1 MVALVE
7 SNCSLVSDDANAGTG
22 TAASG
27 ASQRAVR
34 RLNVEV
40 GQFLASTGMM
50 MELIR
55 AMLPSTDS
63 DAPGNAVATVGML
76 LAVVAPKSQ
85 LVDELSGPVA
95 LTLVLESLQYF
106 EKSPPSFQA
115 GVDVSVMI
123 MCCKKFDKELVSSF
137 APEVWCALEPHVHK
151 LATKSERLGVSKYAL
166 VQLCSAL
173 TLINEPA
180 VDVGLKAVHLPRIFT
195 NLVCQF
201 PRNNMLH
208 SACGHFFMACL
219 RGSLQS
225 LCLCDEVAGLFI
237 ARLADVFDDWPVA
250 PDRGFLVQFCLEL
263 LNLRESTRSVEE
275 YLSSNSNWT
284 PELVGKI
291 TNLSAVQK
299 GQLGEAPPAVPLRSI
314 ASSLN
319 LSSFVKKVEQNSP
332 VLTRVEMDVSEKEDP
347 FSDANDVDDDD
358 PFGDPKTKEKPKVV
372 EVVVDP
378 KQGDSPKDFA
388 APTDVAIGDFAAPK
402 EDVAFGDF
410 AAPKDDVAFGDFA
423 APKEDVAF
431 GDFAAP
437 KEDVAFGD
445 FAAPKEDVAFGDFA
459 APKEDVAF
467 GDFAAPKED
476 VAFGDFAAPK
486 EDVAFGDFAAPKED
500 VAFGDFAAPKED
512 VAFGDFAAPKDDV
525 AFGDFAAPKEDVAF
539 GDFAAPKEVDAP
551 KPEFT
556 KVESTGW
563 AAFDDEKTSE
573 VGKLNGL
580 EEGERARRMLSKVF
594 FANGEGKLE
603 SLALL
608 WSDLNRLKI
617 ADGGSSS
624 DGVSKK
630 LLMETLD
637 LKEPVVVS
645 PPPEPVVVH
654 QPTPPPVRL
663 TPAPAGAAAE
673 KTPVPPAAEKA
684 SVAVAPR
691 DLTSEDFGFLS
702 SFGQSTGG
710 KKATSAPSSAGLDL
724 LFATTPSVQPSQEQM
739 RQAALSEVVGSLT
752 DLSFMLADSLSLPQQ
767 RSVSLLDFL

>member
-1 MVALVE
+1 M
-7 SNCSLVSDDANAGTG
+7 
-22 TAASG
+22 
-27 ASQRAVR
+27 
-34 RLNVEV
+34 
-40 GQFLASTGMM
+40 
-50 MELIR
+50 
-55 AMLPSTDS
+55 
-63 DAPGNAVATVGML
+63 
-76 LAVVAPKSQ
+76 
-85 LVDELSGPVA
+85 
-95 LTLVLESLQYF
+95 
-106 EKSPPSFQA
+106 
-115 GVDVSVMI
+115 
-123 MCCKKFDKELVSSF
+123 
-137 APEVWCALEPHVHK
+137 
-151 LATKSERLGVSKYAL
+151 
-166 VQLCSAL
+166 
-173 TLINEPA
+173 
-180 VDVGLKAVHLPRIFT
+180 
-195 NLVCQF
+195 
-201 PRNNMLH
+201 
-208 SACGHFFMACL
+208 
-219 RGSLQS
+219 
-225 LCLCDEVAGLFI
+225 
-237 ARLADVFDDWPVA
+237 
-250 PDRGFLVQFCLEL
+250 
-263 LNLRESTRSVEE
+263 
-275 YLSSNSNWT
+275 
-284 PELVGKI
+284 
-291 TNLSAVQK
+291 
-299 GQLGEAPPAVPLRSI
+299 
-314 ASSLN
+314 
-319 LSSFVKKVEQNSP
+319 
-332 VLTRVEMDVSEKEDP
+332 
-347 FSDANDVDDDD
+347 
-358 PFGDPKTKEKPKVV
+358 
-372 EVVVDP
+372 
-378 KQGDSPKDFA
+378 
-388 APTDVAIGDFAAPK
+388 
-402 EDVAFGDF
+402 
-410 AAPKDDVAFGDFA
+410 AFGDFA

-467 GDFAAPKED
+467 GDFVAPKED
-476 VAFGDFAAPK
+476 
-486 EDVAFGDFAAPKED
+486 
-500 VAFGDFAAPKED
+500 
-512 VAFGDFAAPKDDV
+512 
-525 AFGDFAAPKEDVAF
+525 
-539 GDFAAPKEVDAP
+539 DAP
-551 KPEFT
+551 EPEFT

-603 SLALL
+603 SLALF

-617 ADGGSSS
+617 ADVGSSS

-673 KTPVPPAAEKA
+673 KTPVPPAAQKA

-710 KKATSAPSSAGLDL
+710 KKATSAPASAGLDL